1 MKTTKRELKRIIAEE
16 IKKALKEGGDVPF
29 DVDPKSSGAKEGST
43 DPLEMLK
50 RVKALV
56 DKAIA
61 DLDTGGDL
69 PGDASAEKEQVTR
82 YPVTTKVD
90 PSLDKPRPY
99 SPKAK
104 AALATLPKSYQ

>member
-16 IKKALKEGGDVPF
+16 IKNALKEGGDVPF
-29 DVDPKSSGAKEGST
+29 DVDPTSSGAKEGST

-50 RVKALV
+50 RVKEMV

-61 DLDTGGDL
+61 EVEASAG
-69 PGDASAEKEQVTR
+69 ASAEKEQVTR

-90 PSLDKPRPY
+90 HDRPIN
-99 SPKAK
+99 
-104 AALATLPKSYQ
+104 

>member
-1 MKTTKRELKRIIAEE
+1 MKVTKRQLKQTIREEVGRALEEAGEGGLPWKNGGTTKTGAAE
-16 IKKALKEGGDVPF
+16 A
-29 DVDPKSSGAKEGST
+29 

-50 RVKALV
+50 RVKAMV

-61 DLDTGGDL
+61 DLETGGDL

-90 PSLDKPRPY
+90 HDRPIN
-99 SPKAK
+99 
-104 AALATLPKSYQ
+104 